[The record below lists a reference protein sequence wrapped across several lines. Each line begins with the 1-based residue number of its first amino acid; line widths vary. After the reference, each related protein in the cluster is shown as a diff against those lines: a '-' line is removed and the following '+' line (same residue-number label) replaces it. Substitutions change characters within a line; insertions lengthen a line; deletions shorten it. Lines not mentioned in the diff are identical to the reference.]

1 MTLHVPL
8 FGASCSEGIFF
19 FSREKRVH
27 KVSCD
32 RLEGCVCRSEED
44 GSRL

>member
-1 MTLHVPL
+1 MYLCLEPRAQRA
-8 FGASCSEGIFF
+8 FFF